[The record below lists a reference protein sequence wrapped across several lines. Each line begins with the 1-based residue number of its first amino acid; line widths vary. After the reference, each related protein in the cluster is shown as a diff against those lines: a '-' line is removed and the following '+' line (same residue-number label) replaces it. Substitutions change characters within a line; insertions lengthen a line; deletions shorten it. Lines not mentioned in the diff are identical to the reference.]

1 MMAIEKPKG
10 TAAGTTVLHHKS
22 NKSKS
27 KRPRG
32 PSATSDVPKIQLR
45 DETFRIGYTE
55 LLDPLYIYFDKRG
68 KPTLMNS
75 HRKQVTFDAVRLS
88 KRYLGAKNMRALVA
102 GVKASVAEKAALSG
116 EI

>member
-1 MMAIEKPKG
+1 MTIEKSKG

-27 KRPRG
+27 KSPRR
-32 PSATSDVPKIQLR
+32 PSATSDVRTIQLR

-55 LLDPLYIYFDKRG
+55 LLDRVYIYFDKRG

-75 HRKQVTFDAVRLS
+75 YRKQVTFDAVKLS
-88 KRYLGAKNMRALVA
+88 KRYLGVKNLRALVA
-102 GVKASVAEKAALSG
+102 GVKASVAEKAALAG